1 MEEIQR
7 EIVSLRQQIIRQE
20 FKNMNDCQKE
30 AVFTTQGPLLVLAGA
45 GSGKTTVLVNRIANI
60 LRWGNA
66 YNSTEVYGTFDE
78 NEMNTLRAAAQGI
91 SELPDTLASRLAVN
105 AARPYRILAITFT
118 NKAANELKER
128 ICKKVGSD
136 GQEIW
141 ASTFHSSCARILR
154 RFGDRLG
161 YTHHFTVYDTEDQKK
176 LMKDCM
182 KELRIDEK
190 FLPVKRVMAIISHSK
205 DAMKTPDDLLKEA
218 GQDNIMVSAARVYV
232 SYQKKLKAADAMD
245 FDDLIV
251 NTVLLLRN
259 HADVLE
265 YYNNL
270 FQYVMVDEYQ
280 DTNLLQYELVS
291 LLAKK
296 YRNLCVVGDDD
307 QSIYKFR
314 GATIENILSF
324 EKTYEDARVIRLEQ
338 NYRSTQTIL
347 NAANGVIANNI
358 NRKGKILW
366 TENGVGEKI
375 ICYTA
380 ENERA
385 EGDYISKQI
394 FELVHN
400 GSRFSDIAVLY
411 RTNAQSQ
418 ALEQVLVRSG
428 IPYKIIGGH
437 RFYDCREIRDMIA
450 YLNVISNPSDNVRLN
465 RIINVPR
472 RGIGDRTIAQVAE
485 ISSFLGESMFE
496 TMHRYE
502 EYEALVKSREKLSS
516 FCRLIDELSEM
527 NEKGAS
533 ISEIYEKLLEK
544 TDYIPFI
551 RKESD
556 KGDAAVENIEELKSS
571 ILRYEEENGE
581 DATLQGFLEEVS
593 LMTDIDSYD
602 EESEKVVMMTL
613 HSAKGLEFPY
623 VFIAGMEENIFPSYQ
638 SSLVEADL
646 QEERR
651 LAYVGITRA
660 KKRLFLTNASYRTL
674 FGYSTRNRPSRF
686 IKELPQEL
694 VEYKQREIQRNPN
707 IEIPAPKAQRKN
719 DIAAS
724 RSISAASSAPS
735 VSVNYQVGDTVK
747 HKVFGTGMI
756 VTATPMGKD
765 MLLEIAF
772 DTVGTKKLMASFAKL
787 TKV

>member
-1 MEEIQR
+1 MEEI
-7 EIVSLRQQIIRQE
+7 ISLRQQIIRQE
-20 FKNMNDCQKE
+20 FKNMNNRQQE

-78 NEMNTLRAAAQGI
+78 NEMNTIRAAAKG
-91 SELPDTLASRLAVN
+91 EMKLPDDLAERLSVN

-128 ICKKVGSD
+128 ICKKVGD
-136 GQEIW
+136 MGQEIW

-161 YTHHFTVYDTEDQKK
+161 YTSHFTVYDTEDQKK
-176 LMKDCM
+176 LIKDCM

-190 FLPVKRVMAIISHSK
+190 ILPVRRVAAIISQSK

-218 GQDNIMVSAARVYV
+218 GQDNIIISTARVYA

-251 NTVLLLRN
+251 NTVLLFRN

-280 DTNLLQYELVS
+280 DTNMLQYELVS

-324 EKTYEDARVIRLEQ
+324 EKTYEDAQVIRLEQ

-347 NAANGVIANNI
+347 DAANGVIANNI
-358 NRKGKILW
+358 NRKGKTLW
-366 TENGVGEKI
+366 TENGVGEKV

-385 EGDYISKQI
+385 EGDYIAKQI

-400 GSRFSDIAVLY
+400 GGSFSDVAILY

-437 RFYDCREIRDMIA
+437 RFYDRREIRDMIA
-450 YLNVISNPSDNVRLN
+450 YLNVISNPSDNVRLS

-516 FCRLIDELSEM
+516 FCRLIDELSKI
-527 NEKGAS
+527 NENGAS

-544 TDYIPFI
+544 TEYIPFI
-551 RKESD
+551 RKESEKPD
-556 KGDAAVENIEELKSS
+556 VAVENIEELKSS
-571 ILRYEEENGE
+571 IVKYEEDNGE
-581 DATLQGFLEEVS
+581 EATLQGFLEEVS
-593 LMTDIDSYD
+593 LMTDIDSYN

-638 SSLVEADL
+638 SSMSEADL

-674 FGYSTRNRPSRF
+674 FGYSSRNRPSRF

-694 VEYKQREIQRNPN
+694 VAYKQREIQRNPN
-707 IEIPAPKAQRKN
+707 IEIPAPKTQRKN

-724 RSISAASSAPS
+724 RSISAVSSAPS
-735 VSVNYQVGDTVK
+735 AKAVDFRVGDTVK
-747 HKVFGTGMI
+747 HKAFGTGMI

-772 DTVGTKKLMASFAKL
+772 DKVGTKKIMASFAKL

>member
-1 MEEIQR
+1 MEEI
-7 EIVSLRQQIIRQE
+7 VTLRQQIIQQE
-20 FKNMNDCQKE
+20 FKNMNNRQQE

-66 YNSTEVYGTFDE
+66 YHSTEVYGTFDE
-78 NEMNTLRAAAQGI
+78 NEMNTIRAAARG
-91 SELPDTLASRLAVN
+91 ELVLPDTLANRLSVG

-128 ICKKVGSD
+128 ICKKVGSA

-161 YTHHFTVYDTEDQKK
+161 YTNHFTVYDTEDQKK
-176 LMKDCM
+176 LIKDCM
-182 KELRIDEK
+182 KEFRIDEK
-190 FLPVKRVMAIISHSK
+190 VLAVKRVAAIISRSK
-205 DAMKTPDDLLKEA
+205 DAMKTPEDLLKEA
-218 GQDNIMVSAARVYV
+218 GQDNIMLSVARVYT

-259 HADVLE
+259 HTDVLE

-280 DTNLLQYELVS
+280 DTNMLQYELVS

-324 EKTYEDARVIRLEQ
+324 EKTYEDAQVIRLEQ

-347 NAANGVIANNI
+347 DAANGVIVHNA
-358 NRKGKILW
+358 NRKGKTLW
-366 TENGVGEKI
+366 TENAVGEKV

-380 ENERA
+380 DNERA
-385 EGDYISKQI
+385 EGDYIAKQI
-394 FELVHN
+394 FEIVHN
-400 GSRFSDIAVLY
+400 GGSFSDVAILY

-428 IPYKIIGGH
+428 IPYKMIGGH
-437 RFYDCREIRDMIA
+437 RFYDRREIRDMIA
-450 YLNVISNPSDNVRLN
+450 YLNVISNPSDNVRLS
-465 RIINVPR
+465 RIVNVPK
-472 RGIGDRTIAQVAE
+472 RGIGDRTIAQIAE
-485 ISSFLGESMFE
+485 IGSFLGESMFE
-496 TMHRYE
+496 SMHRYE
-502 EYEALVKSREKLSS
+502 EYEVLSKSRDRLAA
-516 FCRLIDELSEM
+516 FCGLIDELIKM
-527 NEKGAS
+527 NEEGAS
-533 ISEIYEKLLEK
+533 ISEIYDALLEK
-544 TDYIPFI
+544 TAYIPFI
-551 RKESD
+551 RKESE
-556 KGDAAVENIEELKSS
+556 KGDVAVENIEELKSS
-571 ILRYEEENGE
+571 IIKYEEDNGE
-581 DATLQGFLEEVS
+581 DASLQGFLEEVA
-593 LMTDIDSYD
+593 LMTDIDNYD

-638 SSLVEADL
+638 SSMVEADL

-674 FGYSTRNRPSRF
+674 FGYSARNRPSRF

-694 VEYKQREIQRNPN
+694 VEYKRREIQRNPD
-707 IEIPAPKAQRKN
+707 IEIPAPKVQRRN

-724 RSISAASSAPS
+724 RAISAVPSATQT
-735 VSVNYQVGDTVK
+735 VSLDYHVGDMVK

-756 VTATPMGKD
+756 ITATPMGKD

-772 DTVGTKKLMASFAKL
+772 DKSGTKKLMASFAKL